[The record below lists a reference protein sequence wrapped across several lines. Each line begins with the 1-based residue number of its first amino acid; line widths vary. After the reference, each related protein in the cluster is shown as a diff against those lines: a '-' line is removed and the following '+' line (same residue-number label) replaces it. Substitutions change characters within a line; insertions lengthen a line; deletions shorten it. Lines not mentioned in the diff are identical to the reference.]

1 MLTYGQIF
9 AFAGACLVLIVIPG
23 PSVLF
28 VVGRTLALGRKIAL
42 ATVLGNALG
51 TYTVGLAVSIGFG
64 PLIQGHPAT
73 LAVMKFVGAVFLCWL
88 GVQAIRSRSTHS
100 KIPELLQDAGRL
112 VAFLPGIRQGYVVG
126 VTNPK
131 AFMVFAVI
139 MPPFLDETA
148 RPLALQ
154 MALLATTPVLIGL
167 LSDAAWAIFAD
178 VARRWFSG
186 SRRRMKILSI
196 TGGGLMIGLGLAM
209 VAS

>member
-1 MLTYGQIF
+1 MLTYGQVVV
-9 AFAGACLVLIVIPG
+9 FAGACLVLIVVPG

-28 VVGRTLALGRKIAL
+28 VVGRTLTLGRRVAL

-64 PLIQGHPAT
+64 PVIQGHPAT
-73 LAVMKFVGAVFLCWL
+73 VAVMKFVGAAFLCWL
-88 GVQAIRSRSTHS
+88 GVQAIRSRSAHS
-100 KIPELLQDAGRL
+100 EMPGFSQDTGRP
-112 VAFLPGIRQGYVVG
+112 VAFSGIRQGYVVG
-126 VTNPK
+126 ATNPK
-131 AFMVFAVI
+131 AFVVFAVI

-154 MALLATTPVLIGL
+154 MALLGTVPVLIGL

-178 VARRWFSG
+178 VARRWFCG
-186 SRRRMKILSI
+186 SRRRMEILSV